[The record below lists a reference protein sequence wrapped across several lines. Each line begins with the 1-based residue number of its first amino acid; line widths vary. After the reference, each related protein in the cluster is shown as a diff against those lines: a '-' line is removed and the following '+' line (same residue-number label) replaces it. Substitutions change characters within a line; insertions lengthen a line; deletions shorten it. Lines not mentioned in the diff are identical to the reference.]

1 MDKQRPTPIK
11 GIRYYIPPA
20 DAVLTGLDGKVR
32 ITYGDLPVPLME
44 EDFDSMDGGHPS
56 YDAVGRGIFHAL
68 RGNPDCVFGQRYAE
82 LLKEAYPHFLAEL
95 ASHIVMLD
103 KKDADVAYLD
113 RKINYLKI
121 FALIEPENPQLLREV
136 GACLLDKG
144 VSLATVQLVT
154 LTLYQAERFLRRAF
168 LLAADDVQAKHH
180 LGEVSYLLGKYEDA
194 AALWHDLLAGL
205 SGSEAEKLQVRLR
218 RLEAGKIPLVPVV
231 DYLEA
236 LGIAFDC
243 HQRGEFAEA
252 AAILLDVI
260 DDEVFREEYPMP
272 EIWYLLGACYTDMAM
287 PKFAENYLREA
298 VRLDPAHA
306 AAQSA
311 LDALAAAGG

>member
-1 MDKQRPTPIK
+1 MDKPRPTPIK

-20 DAVLTGLDGKVR
+20 DAVLMGLDGKVR
-32 ITYGDLPVPLME
+32 ITYGDLPLPLME
-44 EDFDSMDGGHPS
+44 EDFNFPDGGHPS
-56 YDAVGRGIFHAL
+56 YDAVGRGIYHAL
-68 RGNPDCVFGQRYAE
+68 RGNPDCVFGLRYAE

-103 KKDADVAYLD
+103 KKDVDVAYLD

-121 FALIEPENPQLLREV
+121 FALIEPENPDLLREIGV
-136 GACLLDKG
+136 CLLDKG
-144 VSLATVQLVT
+144 MSLATVQMVT
-154 LTLYQAERFLRRAF
+154 LTLYQAESFLRRA
-168 LLAADDVQAKHH
+168 LQLAADDVQVKHH
-180 LGEVSYLLGKYEDA
+180 LGEVSYLLGKYENA
-194 AALWHDLLAGL
+194 ASLWRDVLAGL
-205 SGSEAEKLQVRLR
+205 RGGEAEKLQLRLQ
-218 RLEAGKIPLVPVV
+218 RLEEGKTPLVPVV

-260 DDEVFREEYPMP
+260 DDAVFREDYAMP
-272 EIWYLLGACYTDMAM
+272 EIWYLLASCYADMAM
-287 PKFAENYLREA
+287 PKYAETYLREA
-298 VRLDPAHA
+298 LRLDPGYS

-311 LDALAAAGG
+311 LDALSR